1 MSLFP
6 EENILTKE
14 IESWRGFA
22 DTLMSEED
30 RKLFLKNAK

>member
-14 IESWRGFA
+14 TESWRGFA
-22 DTLMSEED
+22 DSLMSEED
-30 RKLFLKNAK
+30 RNYSLKC